1 MILNSIELKNIR
13 SYEHERIEFPRG
25 ITLFEGD
32 NGSGKST
39 VLMAIEFSLFGLGS
53 QKSDSLLSKKE
64 NEGYVI
70 LNFEVDSKRY
80 EIKRKLRR
88 KGDSVSQESKS
99 CYLISDGEMEP
110 LAASELKQRVLQ
122 ILKFNEPSSPTSGS
136 RIYRY
141 AVFTPQEEMK
151 QILRDSDMRLET
163 IRKAFGMEDYKT
175 ASENAKTMI
184 FTLKTK
190 IAVSKE
196 GFSKLYEL
204 KKILEKSNKEE
215 KKESQDISNLMKQLI
230 TAEKR
235 KSVAHKAVNEAR
247 NKREEKVKLE
257 LKKDNK
263 EKELKDNKSELD
275 CILEDIREK
284 KQEIQDA
291 IDRIIYL
298 EKVSKPT
305 SKSISQIDYEI
316 ANIEGLNTKI
326 SNVNSKIDVTNEDM
340 SGLAKKLGV
349 YLNEKTEDL
358 DNQLVELNN
367 LLIQLTGEYKDV
379 MGLITEKEK
388 ANARLEERKQDL
400 ESKLKDV
407 FNLGS
412 KCPIC
417 ENILTEE
424 HITNLEKER
433 RRNLQAI
440 IDGIQQ
446 IQNEIS
452 KNYIKRQDLE
462 KEISENKTR
471 GSKIEIVL
479 PLRQHYDEKN
489 TQVCELRLKLQ
500 ELTTKIVIQEE
511 KLFPNDGKF
520 KDLLLYM
527 KALRD
532 SLIQFENADKQVE
545 DEKIRKQKAEEQFE
559 KMEIKK
565 NLIKLEISN
574 FEGQLGDISKSLR
587 PLTDID
593 DVLHKAE
600 KDEET
605 ILHIIEDLKVAM
617 STKKESVRHMKV
629 EIQKVKE
636 EISEA
641 EKNREKYEKFSNCH
655 DWLNDFFI
663 PTIEQVEK
671 HVLHSIQHNF
681 NSIYQHWFSV
691 LIDDPTKQSRID
703 EDFSPIVEQDGY
715 EQVVDYLSGGEK
727 TSIALAYRLTLN
739 SMMRKETECLKSN
752 LLILD
757 EPTDGFSKTQLSKVK
772 DLLQQLHSQQI
783 ILVSHENELETYVD
797 NIYYISK
804 DSGISHVHRRSN

>member
-13 SYEHERIEFPRG
+13 SYEHEWIEFPRG

-80 EIKRKLRR
+80 EIKRKLIR

-122 ILKFNEPSSPTSGS
+122 ILKFNEPSSPISGS

-175 ASENAKTMI
+175 VVENAKTMI

-204 KKILEKSNKEE
+204 KKILEKSTKEE
-215 KKESQDISNLMKQLI
+215 RKESQDISNLMKQLI

-263 EKELKDNKSELD
+263 EKELKDDKSDFD
-275 CILEDIREK
+275 CILEDIGEK

-291 IDRIIYL
+291 NDRIIYL

-316 ANIEGLNTKI
+316 ANIEELNTKI
-326 SNVNSKIDVTNEDM
+326 ANVNSKIDVTNEDM
-340 SGLAKKLGV
+340 SGISKKLGV
-349 YLNEKTEDL
+349 FINEKTEDL

-367 LLIQLTGEYKDV
+367 LLIRLTSEYEDV

-400 ESKLKDV
+400 ESKAK
-407 FNLGS
+407 
-412 KCPIC
+412 KC
-417 ENILTEE
+417 
-424 HITNLEKER
+424 
-433 RRNLQAI
+433 
-440 IDGIQQ
+440 
-446 IQNEIS
+446 
-452 KNYIKRQDLE
+452 
-462 KEISENKTR
+462 
-471 GSKIEIVL
+471 
-479 PLRQHYDEKN
+479 
-489 TQVCELRLKLQ
+489 
-500 ELTTKIVIQEE
+500 
-511 KLFPNDGKF
+511 F
-520 KDLLLYM
+520 
-527 KALRD
+527 
-532 SLIQFENADKQVE
+532 
-545 DEKIRKQKAEEQFE
+545 
-559 KMEIKK
+559 
-565 NLIKLEISN
+565 
-574 FEGQLGDISKSLR
+574 
-587 PLTDID
+587 
-593 DVLHKAE
+593 
-600 KDEET
+600 
-605 ILHIIEDLKVAM
+605 
-617 STKKESVRHMKV
+617 
-629 EIQKVKE
+629 
-636 EISEA
+636 
-641 EKNREKYEKFSNCH
+641 
-655 DWLNDFFI
+655 
-663 PTIEQVEK
+663 
-671 HVLHSIQHNF
+671 
-681 NSIYQHWFSV
+681 
-691 LIDDPTKQSRID
+691 
-703 EDFSPIVEQDGY
+703 
-715 EQVVDYLSGGEK
+715 
-727 TSIALAYRLTLN
+727 
-739 SMMRKETECLKSN
+739 
-752 LLILD
+752 
-757 EPTDGFSKTQLSKVK
+757 
-772 DLLQQLHSQQI
+772 
-783 ILVSHENELETYVD
+783 
-797 NIYYISK
+797 
-804 DSGISHVHRRSN
+804 